1 MYIRKLTEKNF
12 RNIENLEVDLNK
24 NVNIFI
30 GDNAQGKTS
39 ILESIYVLS
48 LTKSMRSNDDFDYM
62 RKDAAFTLIKALVKV
77 EHNTKKLE
85 FFLDK
90 EGKKLKLD
98 EKRINRL
105 TDYVSNL
112 KVIIFSPDDLDIVK
126 KSPSLRRNLLNI
138 ELCQLFPKYTV
149 VLNEYN
155 KLLKMRN
162 DYLKKDY
169 QAIDRNYLDILTE
182 KLIERA
188 LVIMDYREKFLSN
201 INLYL
206 DTVYYRIM
214 KEHGLHISYQMSF
227 NSRDKEQLKKL
238 FYDNFFQELNK
249 KMTLFGPHRDDFSF
263 YLHDLDV
270 KNYGS
275 QGQQRVAIL
284 VFKLSE
290 IYLFKEVGGSPV
302 VLLDDIFSEMDV
314 NKRKNLLKF
323 IKSDIQFVI
332 TTTDINNI
340 SEKIL
345 DKASVFVVKNGKVQ
359 NRGVK
364 K

>member
-1 MYIRKLTEKNF
+1 
-12 RNIENLEVDLNK
+12 
-24 NVNIFI
+24 
-30 GDNAQGKTS
+30 
-39 ILESIYVLS
+39 
-48 LTKSMRSNDDFDYM
+48 
-62 RKDAAFTLIKALVKV
+62 
-77 EHNTKKLE
+77 
-85 FFLDK
+85 
-90 EGKKLKLD
+90 
-98 EKRINRL
+98 
-105 TDYVSNL
+105 
-112 KVIIFSPDDLDIVK
+112 
-126 KSPSLRRNLLNI
+126 
-138 ELCQLFPKYTV
+138 
-149 VLNEYN
+149 
-155 KLLKMRN
+155 
-162 DYLKKDY
+162 
-169 QAIDRNYLDILTE
+169 
-182 KLIERA
+182 
-188 LVIMDYREKFLSN
+188 
-201 INLYL
+201 
-206 DTVYYRIM
+206 
-214 KEHGLHISYQMSF
+214 
-227 NSRDKEQLKKL
+227 
-238 FYDNFFQELNK
+238 
-249 KMTLFGPHRDDFSF
+249 MTLFGPHRDDFSF

-284 VFKLSE
+284 AFKLSE